1 MKTKRE
7 RFETIASNRVQR
19 ILTSLDSLSRCSNT
33 RNYEYSEED
42 VRKMEKAIKEKLS
55 ETLNSFAI
63 SLNKEQ
69 VMTFNFK
76 TLIKISK

>member
-69 VMTFNFK
+69 VMTFKF
-76 TLIKISK
+76 